1 MKTITK
7 IILILVIF
15 FIASILTTIVK
26 EINIPYLIIIPP
38 LVGFYI
44 IYMIIKK

>member
-7 IILILVIF
+7 IVLIFVIF

-26 EINIPYLIIIPP
+26 EINIPYLVVTPP
-38 LVGFYI
+38 LIGFYI
-44 IYMIIKK
+44 IYKIIKK

>member
-26 EINIPYLIIIPP
+26 EINIPYLIIISP